1 MSGRKM
7 TLVFSLVVSLDLL
20 VPGDVTYASEP
31 EHNHCRQHRFG
42 EFSDWSEP
50 VNLGPSINTEFNEM
64 HLAISADELSV
75 FLATDRPGGFGGLD
89 LWVAQRPN
97 RHADWGPAQNLG
109 PNFNTSLVDFCPYLS
124 SDGHWLFFCSNG
136 FGGFGGEDLFAS
148 FREDTGDNLGWQEP
162 FNLGEG
168 VNSELD
174 DGDPN
179 VYVEPETGAVT
190 MYPSWSRNS
199 IARSLMRIPPSGVM
213 GWKYS

>member
-20 VPGDVTYASEP
+20 VPGDLTYASEP
-31 EHNHCRQHRFG
+31 EHNHCRQHRFR

-64 HLAISADELSV
+64 HLAISADELSL

-89 LWVAQRPN
+89 LWVTQRPS
-97 RHADWGPAQNLG
+97 RHADWEPAQNLG

-148 FREDTGDNLGWQEP
+148 FRENTGDN
-162 FNLGEG
+162 
-168 VNSELD
+168 
-174 DGDPN
+174 
-179 VYVEPETGAVT
+179 
-190 MYPSWSRNS
+190 
-199 IARSLMRIPPSGVM
+199 
-213 GWKYS
+213 